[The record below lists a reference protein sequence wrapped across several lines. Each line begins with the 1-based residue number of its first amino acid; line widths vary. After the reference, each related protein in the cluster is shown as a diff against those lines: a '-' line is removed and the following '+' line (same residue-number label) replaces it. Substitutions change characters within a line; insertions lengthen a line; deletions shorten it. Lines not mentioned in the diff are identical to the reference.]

1 MWDAPAL
8 PLLPRWLTESARWMV
23 MVGKSQQALK
33 ELQKVARINGKKEE
47 GEKLDIEVRGSDQ
60 GISGVFCRVAGGCPL
75 WFPPLLLHLAP
86 PQATSVPHPHPSGPL
101 SPPQALK
108 SYMQKEMTSSRSH
121 HTVFDLVR
129 TPVVRR
135 ISCCLCFVW

>member
-1 MWDAPAL
+1 
-8 PLLPRWLTESARWMV
+8 

-47 GEKLDIEVRGSDQ
+47 GDKLDIEVRGSDQ
-60 GISGVFCRVAGGCPL
+60 SISGVFCRVVRGSPP

-86 PQATSVPHPHPSGPL
+86 HKQPQCPIPTPEAL
-101 SPPQALK
+101 SFTPQALK

>member
-47 GEKLDIEVRGSDQ
+47 GDKLDIEVRGSDQ
-60 GISGVFCRVAGGCPL
+60 GISGVFCRVVGGCPP

-86 PQATSVPHPHPSGPL
+86 TSNLSSP
-101 SPPQALK
+101 SPPQRPSLPLPGLEVLHA
-108 SYMQKEMTSSRSH
+108 EGD
-121 HTVFDLVR
+121 DLIEEPPHSV
-129 TPVVRR
+129 
-135 ISCCLCFVW
+135 